1 MAQVDLRQRPLYFVM
16 PVGQEIMFTVG
27 EDTVVANNERVRFFA
42 EVHIG
47 NTMINFSVPDQN
59 IGSFTTVPNKKG
71 EVCLICELSL
81 RGF

>member
-1 MAQVDLRQRPLYFVM
+1 MAQVDIRQRPRFYVM

-47 NTMINFSVPDQN
+47 NSMINFSSPDQN
-59 IGSFTTVPNKKG
+59 IGSYKF
-71 EVCLICELSL
+71 
-81 RGF
+81 